1 MRELIFLQRNEKNW
15 TELEEFLKGDGP
27 KDPDKLSSLYIKLN
41 DDLSYARTFY
51 PESNIIDYLNG
62 LSVQLHKEIYKNK
75 KVSRN
80 RFIEFFK
87 TDFPE
92 SIYHLRWY
100 NLITLVSFLL
110 SIGIGWLS
118 ASIDTNF
125 TRLMMGNAYV
135 ETTLENIA
143 NGKAMN
149 IYGQTVEGV
158 MFFQIAAN
166 NLYVLILY
174 FLLGLIFG
182 LGSIAMLFRFGIVI
196 GSFFQFMYTE
206 GVFAET
212 MIALWMHGVIEI
224 TCAIVASAAGA
235 RWGMSY
241 IFPGTYTRGESFNIA
256 SKQAFKTLLG
266 LLPLIVIAAF
276 IESYITRHYTFNIP
290 LSLLIIVLTLL
301 FVAFYLV
308 YYPYKLI
315 ISKEENEPES

>member
-1 MRELIFLQRNEKNW
+1 MRELIFLQKNEENW
-15 TELEEFLKGDGP
+15 TELEEFLKGAGP

-51 PESNIIDYLNG
+51 PESNIIEYLNG

-75 KVSRN
+75 KVSGN

-87 TDFPE
+87 IDFPK
-92 SIYHLRWY
+92 SMYHIRWY
-100 NLITLVSFLL
+100 NFITLISFVLAL
-110 SIGIGWLS
+110 GIGWLS
-118 ASIDTNF
+118 ASIDSNF

-135 ETTLENIA
+135 ENTLENIA
-143 NGKAMN
+143 SGKAMN
-149 IYGQTVEGV
+149 IYGQTVEGI

-196 GSFFQFMYTE
+196 GSFFQFMYAE

-235 RWGMSY
+235 KWGMSY
-241 IFPGTYTRGESFNIA
+241 IFPGTYTRAESFNIA
-256 SKQAFKTLLG
+256 SKQTFKTLLG
-266 LLPLIVIAAF
+266 LLPLIILAAL
-276 IESYITRHYTFNIP
+276 IESFITRHYTFSIP
-290 LSLLIIVLTLL
+290 LSILIILLSLT
-301 FVAFYLV
+301 FVIFYLV
-308 YYPYKLI
+308 YYPYKLNF
-315 ISKEENEPES
+315 SEQTNDAKS